1 MHKKNVFPNMR
12 VLLNLE
18 QFRWC
23 IAIFW
28 LS

>member
-1 MHKKNVFPNMR
+1 MR